1 MTLPAEVRDEA
12 PENLQEKRESV
23 DAAASATGNPKS
35 GARNCLVCGH
45 ALRTRFARVLDAK
58 TLETFSILECPACG
72 LGSTEPNPKDLSKY
86 YRDYHGGRHG
96 ITNSFC
102 TRRRIRL
109 LQNAAGNQSG
119 KRLLDIGCG
128 EGTFLLA
135 AKAKGWSVAGT
146 EMNPSSALS
155 AGLVIYSQLS
165 EVRALAP
172 FDCITL
178 WHSLEHMPDPRATL
192 QEARSLLS
200 PDGIVIIAVPDAG
213 GLQAR
218 IFGPK
223 WLHLDVPRHLY
234 HFTRRSL
241 DKLLRHEGFAPLRRW
256 HQEFEYDLLG
266 WSQSALNF
274 GPTAPNLFFDL
285 LTGRTPAV
293 GRLQRIS
300 TWVVGS
306 ALTGFAIVLVPLG
319 TLAKRGGTIIV
330 VARAC

>member
-1 MTLPAEVRDEA
+1 MSLPAEVRDEA
-12 PENLQEKRESV
+12 PENLEEKKESA
-23 DAAASATGNPKS
+23 DAAASATGEPKS
-35 GARNCLVCGH
+35 DVRICLLCGH

-102 TRRRIRL
+102 TNRRIRL
-109 LQNAAGNQSG
+109 LENVAGNQSG

-135 AKAKGWSVAGT
+135 AKAKGWSIAGT

-155 AGLVIYSQLS
+155 AGLVVYSQLS

-213 GLQAR
+213 GL
-218 IFGPK
+218 
-223 WLHLDVPRHLY
+223 
-234 HFTRRSL
+234 RRTYSGRSGCISMSRVTSIISRG
-241 DKLLRHEGFAPLRRW
+241 DRSKIYCSGRVLRPSVGGIRNLSMICWDGRKVRSISGLALRTC
-256 HQEFEYDLLG
+256 F
-266 WSQSALNF
+266 
-274 GPTAPNLFFDL
+274 
-285 LTGRTPAV
+285 LT
-293 GRLQRIS
+293 
-300 TWVVGS
+300 
-306 ALTGFAIVLVPLG
+306 
-319 TLAKRGGTIIV
+319 
-330 VARAC
+330 C